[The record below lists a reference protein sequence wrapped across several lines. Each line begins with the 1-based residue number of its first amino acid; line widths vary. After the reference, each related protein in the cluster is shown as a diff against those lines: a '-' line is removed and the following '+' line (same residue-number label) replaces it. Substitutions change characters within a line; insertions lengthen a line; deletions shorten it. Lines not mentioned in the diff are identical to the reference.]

1 MANCSFCELVAGPN
15 GFCVFHEREYG
26 RCIHCNG
33 LMRLNL
39 GIPANQVARDLKIC
53 CKCIANSNGRCDKCR
68 LLIHKEN
75 QVHILRLPRM
85 GAVAQRVCDACFLNS
100 QPLAL
105 FAPDERRRGAVIPLD
120 AALQMRVQKR
130 EPRKLLDLVVRE
142 FEGLTPTG
150 LKLAKAVAGKLSPS
164 EPQLFMHFIPNAYK
178 ASVCKAMRIP
188 SNCAIITAPQHI
200 WRGLLCSAA
209 LRHFLD
215 GSNGNILN
223 VKLEDDPNL
232 IEGIPT
238 YIMGMWKEETLQPP
252 IVEVRYDDPVSKR
265 FWLFPED
272 LSEILKSLDTFPPTY
287 FSVSGTGETSKTEY
301 VDFAKISA
309 LIGGA

>member
-1 MANCSFCELVAGPN
+1 MAHCKFCELPASQS
-15 GFCVFHEREYG
+15 GFCVFHDKEYG
-26 RCIHCNG
+26 RCVHCNR
-33 LMRLNL
+33 LMRFNL

-53 CKCIANSNGRCDKCR
+53 CECIAASNGRCDKCK
-68 LLIHKEN
+68 LLIHKGN

-85 GAVAQRVCDACFLNS
+85 GANAQRVCDACFLNS

-120 AALQMRVQKR
+120 AALQMRVQKK
-130 EPRKLLDLVVRE
+130 EPRKPLDIMVRE
-142 FEGLTPTG
+142 FEGLTSTA
-150 LKLAKAVAGKLSPS
+150 LKLAKAVATKLGPS

-188 SNCAIITAPQHI
+188 SNCVIATASQNI

-215 GSNGNILN
+215 GSNGNMLN

-238 YIMGMWKEETLQPP
+238 FIMGMWKEEASPP
-252 IVEVRYDDPVSKR
+252 IVEVRYDDPESRR

-272 LSEILKSLDTFPPTY
+272 LPGILKSLDTLPSNY
-287 FSVSGTGETSKTEY
+287 LSINGMEEASKTTY
-301 VDFAKISA
+301 IDFAKIRA